1 MTILCIFIKPDSF
14 LLSMSTEA
22 FSIFPSYSFLSSGH
36 LLPLLPFFYS
46 ARYVTKMCHLVPH
59 PILYNNSFQ

>member
-1 MTILCIFIKPDSF
+1 MYFYKARFL

-22 FSIFPSYSFLSSGH
+22 FSIFPSYSFLSSGRV
-36 LLPLLPFFYS
+36 LPLLPFFYS
-46 ARYVTKMCHLVPH
+46 ARHVTKVCHLVPY